1 LSSIVMFMVAATI
14 LRTLWVVF
22 ALALGRDDDSTTIP
36 NQSSSFAASD
46 DHQHHQI
53 RPLRMTT
60 EAAATRADDAATTP
74 NHKLSVI
81 VIGAGPAGL
90 VTALGLAS
98 VEGVHQVHVLERHES
113 FQGAPRGG
121 TIGIALNGRK
131 AVQEVHPEL
140 WRDLERVGMHLPP
153 ELGGGLLMPWFDMR
167 MAMVRIAEKQHPRI
181 VMHMGES
188 FATII
193 VDDIGGDRGVVSVT
207 CESGTE
213 LHGDFVVGADGVHSK
228 VRSWLGL
235 PPGIESENV
244 VYRGCATVDETSSSP
259 ELRSLLE
266 EGGPVPLGQR
276 QLKGAYFLAF
286 NFHALHPGKIVW
298 VVSTTLD
305 LNEEEQQEVATPLS
319 VLVQAGLGDDEVPL
333 FRELFAKSPPDSLLP
348 TPRARIM
355 QFDDGALAR
364 CPEGG
369 WGGRG
374 RVTLVGDAAHGM
386 RPTDGQG
393 GNQAFEDAVVLT
405 RTIRAAALAAARRSD
420 GTTPSIPET
429 LRRFESA
436 RLPRVK
442 RIYESQQDRYER
454 RMRGEPVGPL
464 PPEFRDWLHS
474 GV

>member
-1 LSSIVMFMVAATI
+1 
-14 LRTLWVVF
+14 
-22 ALALGRDDDSTTIP
+22 
-36 NQSSSFAASD
+36 
-46 DHQHHQI
+46 
-53 RPLRMTT
+53 
-60 EAAATRADDAATTP
+60 
-74 NHKLSVI
+74 
-81 VIGAGPAGL
+81 
-90 VTALGLAS
+90 
-98 VEGVHQVHVLERHES
+98 
-113 FQGAPRGG
+113 
-121 TIGIALNGRK
+121 
-131 AVQEVHPEL
+131 
-140 WRDLERVGMHLPP
+140 
-153 ELGGGLLMPWFDMR
+153 MPWFDMR
-167 MAMVRIAEKQHPRI
+167 MAMVRMAEKHPRI

-188 FATII
+188 FVTIA
-193 VDDIGGDRGVVSVT
+193 DDVGKDRGGVSVT

-213 LHGDFVVGADGVHSK
+213 LRGDFLVGADGVHSK

-244 VYRGCATVDETSSSP
+244 VYRGCSTFDETSSP
-259 ELRSLLE
+259 ELRTLLE

-286 NFHALHPGKIVW
+286 NFHTLHPGKIAW

-305 LNEEEQQEVATPLS
+305 LHEDVATPLS

-333 FRELFAKSPPDSLLP
+333 FRELFAKSPPDSLRP

-405 RTIRAAALAAARRSD
+405 RTIRAAALAAAARRSNE
-420 GTTPSIPET
+420 TTPSIPET
-429 LRRFESA
+429 LRAFESV

>member
-1 LSSIVMFMVAATI
+1 MTRPSTPQALSA
-14 LRTLWVVF
+14 
-22 ALALGRDDDSTTIP
+22 
-36 NQSSSFAASD
+36 
-46 DHQHHQI
+46 
-53 RPLRMTT
+53 
-60 EAAATRADDAATTP
+60 
-74 NHKLSVI
+74 I

-98 VEGVHQVHVLERHES
+98 VEGVQHVHVLERHDD
-113 FQGAPRGG
+113 FQSAPRGG
-121 TIGIALNGRK
+121 TIGIALNGGK
-131 AVQEVHPEL
+131 AVREIHPDL
-140 WRDLERVGMHLPP
+140 WSDLEQVGMQLPP

-167 MAMVRIAEKQHPRI
+167 MAMARVAERHPSI

-188 FATII
+188 FVTIA
-193 VDDIGGDRGVVSVT
+193 DDAGTDRVSVT
-207 CESGTE
+207 CESGLE
-213 LHGDFVVGADGVHSK
+213 LHGDLLVGADGVHSK

-235 PPGIESENV
+235 PPGIESENA
-244 VYRGCATVDETSSSP
+244 VYRGCATIDDDESSSP
-259 ELRSLLE
+259 ELRALL
-266 EGGPVPLGQR
+266 GKGPVPLGQR

-286 NFHALHPGKIVW
+286 SFHTMHPGRIVW

-305 LNEEEQQEVATPLS
+305 VDEQSTPLS
-319 VLVQAGLGDDEVPL
+319 VLVQAGLGEDEVPL

-355 QFDDGALAR
+355 QFDDHALSQ
-364 CPEGG
+364 CQEGG

-405 RTIRAAALAAARRSD
+405 RTLRAALAAADSAD
-420 GTTPSIPET
+420 GYGSTAPSAPQV
-429 LRRFESA
+429 LRAFESE
-436 RLPRVK
+436 RLPRVQ

-454 RMRGEPVGPL
+454 RMRGEQVGPL
-464 PPEFRDWLHS
+464 SPEFREWLHS